1 MATKPKLT
9 TVEEHLEALDE
20 AKKRNIAQRIAAV
33 MGEVD
38 YIQKEKK
45 QGMNYSIVSHDK
57 VTALVRPALHRHGV
71 ICYPRDLKVAQS
83 GNRTEAVFTV
93 RFENIDDRSDYID
106 VETMGYGVDP
116 QDKGPGKAIS
126 YGVKYAYLKCLG
138 LETGDDPDEV
148 QDTRANHEPIAGQVR
163 TVSYAKEDGGNPTGE
178 RLPGDMSDSALR
190 GCIKTLVHNLN
201 GVATLQEYEELLE
214 LEDAAKTIEQCRRRF
229 PAWWET
235 GAGCPAEFKPLKKIL
250 EETRKGLADL
260 ETA

>member
-1 MATKPKLT
+1 MATKLQ
-9 TVEEHLEALDE
+9 TVEKVLQDADE
-20 AKKRNIAQRIAAV
+20 ARKRNIAQRINAA
-33 MGEVD
+33 MAEVD
-38 YIQKEKK
+38 YIQKERKS
-45 QGMNYSIVSHDK
+45 GMNYSIVSHDA
-57 VTALVRPALHRHGV
+57 VTAKVRPILQAHGV
-71 ICYPRDLKVAQS
+71 VYYPRDFQWTQN
-83 GNRTEAVFTV
+83 GNRTELVFTV
-93 RFENIDDRSDYID
+93 RFENIDDRTDFID
-106 VETMGYGVDP
+106 VATMGYGVDQ

-126 YGVKYAYLKCLG
+126 YGVKYALLKVLG

-148 QDTRANHEPIAGQVR
+148 QDNRANYQPAPKQK
-163 TVSYAKEDGGNPTGE
+163 TEDGGNPTGE

-201 GVATLQEYEELLE
+201 GVSSLQEYEELLE